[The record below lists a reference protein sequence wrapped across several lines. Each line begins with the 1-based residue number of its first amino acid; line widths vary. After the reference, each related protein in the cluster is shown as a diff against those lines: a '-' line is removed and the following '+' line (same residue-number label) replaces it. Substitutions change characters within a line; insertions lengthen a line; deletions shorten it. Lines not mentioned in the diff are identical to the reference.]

1 MTSSL
6 KKILLILPISLLL
19 VAGCGGDDDPNSG
32 ADDAT
37 TSDSGSEEGTDD
49 SADDGS
55 GDEGSDEGSSGG
67 LDTSDLCG
75 LVSDETLTA
84 SNLST
89 SDGVQKEWVGDQACV
104 YGENLARRIIA
115 QVDPDYSLGP
125 IEEGD
130 DKVEMVG
137 DTPVE
142 VQYDS
147 EMTCLLV
154 FTSGQAKVAIIVEDL
169 FDTEETPGEPC
180 DAGYA
185 ALEDVLAKV
194 S

>member
-19 VAGCGGDDDPNSG
+19 VAGCGDDDPNSG
-32 ADDAT
+32 ADDAAT
-37 TSDSGSEEGTDD
+37 SGSGTEEG
-49 SADDGS
+49 A
-55 GDEGSDEGSSGG
+55 DEGSDEGSSGG
-67 LDTSDLCG
+67 LDASDLCG
-75 LVSDETLTA
+75 LVSDETLAA
-84 SNLST
+84 SDLSA
-89 SDGVQKEWVGDQACV
+89 SDGVQKEWVADQACV
-104 YGENLARRIIA
+104 YGENLARRIIV

-130 DKVEMVG
+130 DKVEMVS

-154 FTSGQAKVAIIVEDL
+154 FTSGSAKVAIIVEDL

-185 ALEDVLAKV
+185 ALEDVLAKAG
-194 S
+194 